1 MNWKCFFYIIQ
12 LYVGIAEPT
21 KSSSGRLANQMSK
34 FLCQRICPV
43 GNSLYRIGDRV
54 ITTLGPFFSNYEE
67 SEYINN
73 IRRFGVMK
81 GNMLTFHCVVD
92 YISQDGKDIYVSI
105 IVNNRSDVK
114 SVNGNIYSTRFVGKN
129 STKFCRYCQR
139 VVTPSNCDGMVHTD
153 ACLIYQESFV
163 HYPNY
168 GVTIGHSWYP
178 IGGFIWWCL
187 MLNNLLT
194 PEAGLELL
202 YIGWT
207 FEDVFFYFFLL
218 PLLAYKMDLSSIW
231 WYFGPCC

>member
-1 MNWKCFFYIIQ
+1 MGIPESAR
-12 LYVGIAEPT
+12 LSVGGVSPDMGDTELRDHFGRYGDVADIWLRRDRLTGLPRRFAFAGSCTPPT
-21 KSSSGRLANQMSK
+21 PPSPS
-34 FLCQRICPV
+34 PT
-43 GNSLYRIGDRV
+43 
-54 ITTLGPFFSNYEE
+54 ITTSSTARSNYEE

-114 SVNGNIYSTRFVGKN
+114 SVNGNISSTRFVGKN

-178 IGGFIWWCL
+178 IGGFIW
-187 MLNNLLT
+187 
-194 PEAGLELL
+194 
-202 YIGWT
+202 
-207 FEDVFFYFFLL
+207 
-218 PLLAYKMDLSSIW
+218 
-231 WYFGPCC
+231 